1 MKLKIANG
9 DIGEAQRNPCN
20 IQLLPSYEVN
30 IESCQP
36 EGVFQVKKNTK
47 LTQNQTKKLIFH
59 TLQVFIGC
67 QLGDNLLSS
76 STIYVL
82 VFSI

>member
-1 MKLKIANG
+1 MLSPKKSPRAVFCRQMKLKIANG

-36 EGVFQVKKNTK
+36 EGVFQVKKI
-47 LTQNQTKKLIFH
+47 QN
-59 TLQVFIGC
+59 
-67 QLGDNLLSS
+67 
-76 STIYVL
+76 
-82 VFSI
+82 